1 MPRARSRFT
10 LGWRV
15 PKPSHPARAQI
26 AAEAVAGHDARE
38 LLRRVV
44 PAFARALP
52 FDAAGFCPTDPDT
65 LLWTGGLVTGLPAES
80 VPEFFESELLA
91 GDPLNFRD
99 MLARGRVAGT
109 LAEAT
114 GGVLERSPRYRR
126 MYAPRGIGAE
136 LRLAFT
142 VDGRCWGTACLLRER
157 AEFTRE
163 EVAFAAAAAR
173 DVAGGLR
180 AAAARCGAAAG
191 PDAPGAAAR
200 GATANPDA
208 PGAAVRAAATANPG
222 APGAAA
228 RGATA
233 NPDAPGAAARDAA
246 PGVLVVDDHL
256 RVLSY
261 TDPAAC
267 WLQELRVE
275 DPTAESGLPSV
286 IYSVVGRARRA
297 AAGEPGPPPRAR
309 LRTAA
314 GRWVTVDATAL
325 SGDQRAWAVTLAPTR
340 PSEALRLMA
349 EGHDLTPR
357 EQQVLGL
364 LLRGRPDRAIAAELV
379 VSLHTAREHARR
391 VLQKFGARSRGEL
404 QALLFEQHYDPW
416 SERLSADAA

>member
-180 AAAARCGAAAG
+180 AAAVRGAATAG
-191 PDAPGAAAR
+191 PD
-200 GATANPDA
+200 
-208 PGAAVRAAATANPG
+208 
-222 APGAAA
+222 
-228 RGATA
+228 
-233 NPDAPGAAARDAA
+233 A

-256 RVLSY
+256 RVVSY